1 MSCADFV
8 TIVEGKAL
16 RAAPG
21 ELRLGLLGM
30 PSRVS
35 TAMSWRSR
43 FVSARSVFTPCS
55 ASTSVV
61 FALVDATLG
70 FSHRKLVRTGIP
82 QFMAARALAVTGGSF
97 RDALKFVHDNVDQP
111 AEFWQPE
118 SEREES
124 RPPSVESQ
132 LLCSRMQSVPSSE
145 GLGTADAAAGRA
157 AEAAR
162 TDVLGF
168 EDLCVGDCVLIDVA
182 ASDEAVSQRLKKH
195 DFDVAELPRTIQ
207 LPKWRSYDRDT
218 RSSPFHGIHL
228 HGIHPPWYNPS
239 LARHTSEGSGRRA
252 QWTLTLGTV
261 EVECTVL
268 NAQRGPTVGR
278 LQHTSWEDSVD
289 ESMDFRV
296 SVLHAPDLFPS
307 GDTAVPLSCAALE
320 RLARTAPSAVVL
332 PFESVQRV
340 RARQAVKQLQAAL
353 SAASDSIRA
362 ILLECDD
369 ADAATWLNSQAREPG
384 GEQRAPP
391 AAAALLRG
399 WATDTLSQ
407 QMVVLFHTPGAER
420 TSGNVGLGP
429 QVRLPHGCETDPR
442 HGWEEGSTA
451 RLAVATEPY
460 TLAQRPFGARPMC
473 TACGGGITGPCAFKK
488 SLAERAGASL
498 LAFQC
503 LDAKPLQT
511 AFEAAMPAAVIVVHN
526 FRMLQSR
533 IRHLMH

>member
-35 TAMSWRSR
+35 TAISWRSR
-43 FVSARSVFTPCS
+43 FVSARSVFISCS
-55 ASTSVV
+55 AWGSV
-61 FALVDATLG
+61 FGFVDATLD

-145 GLGTADAAAGRA
+145 RPGTADAAAGRA
-157 AEAAR
+157 TEAAQ
-162 TDVLGF
+162 TDALLF
-168 EDLCVGDCVLIDVA
+168 EDLWVGDCVLIDVA
-182 ASDEAVSQRLKKH
+182 TSDEAVNERLKKH
-195 DFDVAELPRTIQ
+195 EFDVAELPRTLQ
-207 LPKWRSYDRDT
+207 LPKWMSYGGDAPRPFDFV
-218 RSSPFHGIHL
+218 RSSGP
-228 HGIHPPWYNPS
+228 
-239 LARHTSEGSGRRA
+239 RRRVQRRV

-268 NAQRGPTVGR
+268 NAQRRPNEV
-278 LQHTSWEDSVD
+278 LQHTSLEDSVD

-307 GDTAVPLSCAALE
+307 GDSAVPLSCAALE
-320 RLARTAPSAVVL
+320 RLARTAPSAEVFPL
-332 PFESVQRV
+332 ESFQRV
-340 RARQAVKQLQAAL
+340 RAREAWRQLQSAL
-353 SAASDSIRA
+353 SAASDGMRA
-362 ILLECDD
+362 IFLECDD
-369 ADAATWLNSQAREPG
+369 ADAVQQYSDALR
-384 GEQRAPP
+384 RAPP
-391 AAAALLRG
+391 AAMLG
-399 WATDTLSQ
+399 Q
-407 QMVVLFHTPGAER
+407 QVVVLFHTPGAER

-442 HGWEEGSTA
+442 HGWADGSTA
-451 RLAVATEPY
+451 RLAVATAPY
-460 TLAQRPFGARPMC
+460 TLAQRPVGATPIC
-473 TACGGGITGPCAFKK
+473 TACTGDIAGPCAFKK
-488 SLAERAGASL
+488 SLVERAGALL
-498 LAFQC
+498 LAYQC
-503 LDAKPLQT
+503 QT
-511 AFEAAMPAAVIVVHN
+511 PST
-526 FRMLQSR
+526 SR
-533 IRHLMH
+533 ALVAGLRLAP